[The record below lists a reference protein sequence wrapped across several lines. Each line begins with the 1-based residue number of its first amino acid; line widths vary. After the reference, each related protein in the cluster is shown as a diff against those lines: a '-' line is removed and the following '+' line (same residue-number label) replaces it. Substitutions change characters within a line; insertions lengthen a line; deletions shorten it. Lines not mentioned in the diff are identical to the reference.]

1 MDLKVKL
8 DTRKLRAWSSKTRKR
23 LDDLNDEALEKFKD
37 LTPID
42 TGRARKNTRLKERN
56 DKATIEGRY
65 PYAQRLDKGWSRQ
78 APEGMTKPFADWWKK
93 RVKQIVR
100 K

>member
-1 MDLKVKL
+1 MINANIKIDDGITPVLKGMKKAL
-8 DTRKLRAWSSKTRKR
+8 QQYPA
-23 LDDLNDEALEKFKD
+23 EAEAKFKD

-42 TGRARKNTRLKERN
+42 TGNARRNTKLKNKDE
-56 DKATIEGRY
+56 IEANY

-78 APEGMTKPFADWWKK
+78 APQGMTKPFENWVRQKS
-93 RVKQIVR
+93 KQIFG